1 MVLRIGG
8 AWSIDCPI
16 DVWSVG
22 CTLCELF
29 TGQVTFPGTTNNDM
43 LRLIQ
48 DMKGPVPHRMVKSHI
63 TSYAAMS
70 REAMFTEDFKFK
82 YQMIVRGWEEMR
94 RRTQWQTRR
103 WLKWWCIRSRK
114 RVWREWLWRVLE
126 RTRTRCVCDWE
137 RVMNVVI
144 RHFIDFIDKCFM
156 IDPNKRL
163 SPEDALRHPFLALS
177 SFSVC
182 LNRHF
187 FAMEEGR
194 SILFWGTTQFVWGYF
209 AQNKFLEKNPRGFH
223 SCCGQRP
230 YSWR

>member
-1 MVLRIGG
+1 
-8 AWSIDCPI
+8 
-16 DVWSVG
+16 
-22 CTLCELF
+22 
-29 TGQVTFPGTTNNDM
+29 
-43 LRLIQ
+43 
-48 DMKGPVPHRMVKSHI
+48 
-63 TSYAAMS
+63 
-70 REAMFTEDFKFK
+70 
-82 YQMIVRGWEEMR
+82 
-94 RRTQWQTRR
+94 
-103 WLKWWCIRSRK
+103 
-114 RVWREWLWRVLE
+114 
-126 RTRTRCVCDWE
+126 
-137 RVMNVVI
+137 MNVVI

-223 SCCGQRP
+223 SCCGTHS
-230 YSWR
+230 YSSLCNPTSNCYRMQ